1 MKPFKFLRS
10 PIINAHDGGYIYAGE
25 YFYSMNKEEMES
37 VIRPGEMIPK
47 YTIVRRRVDPIYKD
61 VFKPDYDKLWYFKS
75 ERNADYLKRIWEN
88 QDIQRGGELFHQQ
101 AEIMITISR
110 PGSGERN

>member
-1 MKPFKFLRS
+1 MRPFKFLRS
-10 PIINAHDGGYIYAGE
+10 PIIDAHDGGHIYVGE

-47 YTIVRRRVDPIYKD
+47 YTIVRRCVHPIYKD
-61 VFKPDYDKLWYFKS
+61 VFKPDYNTLWYFKS
-75 ERNADYLKRIWEN
+75 KQNAEYLRTLWMNDDK
-88 QDIQRGGELFHQQ
+88 IQEAGEIFFRQSD
-101 AEIMITISR
+101 ITITFG